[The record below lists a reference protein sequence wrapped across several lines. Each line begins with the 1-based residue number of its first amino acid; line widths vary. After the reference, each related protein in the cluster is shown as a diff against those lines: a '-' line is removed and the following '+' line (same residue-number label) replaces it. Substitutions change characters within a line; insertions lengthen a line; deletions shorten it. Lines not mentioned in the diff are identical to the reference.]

1 LHEYDIALKSILTR
15 LAGSVLEGLTGFAVA
30 RWHNTELPEVR
41 NLRADMLGETSDGRL
56 VHLELQ
62 STNDADMAL
71 RMAEYAW
78 AIYRRFRRFPE
89 QLVLYVGES
98 PLRMSQRLEGLSV
111 SVWYRLVDIRE
122 LNSEPLLASDR
133 MEDNVI
139 AVLLR
144 FGDERGAVRRI
155 LRHIAD
161 SDPGRRASAL
171 SELLILAGL
180 RSLAAVIRQEAQQMP
195 ILNDI
200 MDHEVF
206 GPEIRRG
213 MEMGRQEGE
222 RQLVLRMVEKRFGA
236 VPPWAKQ
243 RIESMSVVDLEAAG
257 IRLFDVQS
265 IEELL
270 T

>member
-1 LHEYDIALKSILTR
+1 
-15 LAGSVLEGLTGFAVA
+15 
-30 RWHNTELPEVR
+30 
-41 NLRADMLGETSDGRL
+41 
-56 VHLELQ
+56 
-62 STNDADMAL
+62 
-71 RMAEYAW
+71 MAECAW
-78 AIYRRFRRFPE
+78 AIYRQFRRFPE

-122 LNSEPLLASDR
+122 LDGEPLLASDR

-144 FGDERGAVRRI
+144 FGDERGALRRI
-155 LRHIAD
+155 LKHIAD
-161 SDPGRRASAL
+161 CDSDRRATAL
-171 SELLILAGL
+171 SELMILAGL

-213 MEMGRQEGE
+213 MELGRQEGE
-222 RQLVLRMVEKRFGA
+222 RRLVLRMVEKRFGA
-236 VPPWAKQ
+236 VPLWAKQ
-243 RIESMSVVDLEAAG
+243 RIEAMSVVDLESVG
-257 IRLFDVQS
+257 IRLFDVRS
-265 IEELL
+265 IEDLL
-270 T
+270 P

>member
-1 LHEYDIALKSILTR
+1 MHEYDIALKSILTR